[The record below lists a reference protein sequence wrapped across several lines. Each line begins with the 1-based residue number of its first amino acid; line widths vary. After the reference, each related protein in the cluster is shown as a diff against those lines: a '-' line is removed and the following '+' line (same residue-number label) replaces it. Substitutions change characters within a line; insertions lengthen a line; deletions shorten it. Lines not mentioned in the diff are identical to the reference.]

1 MGVNGFGAVLPLLS
15 LVGQPVMVTLI
26 KEPPLLTMHR
36 REVLRLLYAF
46 GCFVNASRL
55 RICVG
60 GCTTQGSFFL
70 LMRVPLKLWKKS
82 GK

>member
-36 REVLRLLYAF
+36 REVLGLMS
-46 GCFVNASRL
+46 V
-55 RICVG
+55 
-60 GCTTQGSFFL
+60 CTL
-70 LMRVPLKLWKKS
+70 VPLHS
-82 GK
+82 GSEFVWVDVPPRALSSFLCVLR